1 MDKIWLTDKRYT
13 NTALI
18 KTPGTKHPEFRGHM
32 IMYFKNDQGT
42 YGGLATEIDTD
53 KPNLTKISMIGH
65 DMDQA
70 IENGLTIL
78 VSVMLLVSSSLLATS
93 E

>member
-1 MDKIWLTDKRYT
+1 
-13 NTALI
+13 
-18 KTPGTKHPEFRGHM
+18 
-32 IMYFKNDQGT
+32 MYFKNDQGT
-42 YGGLATEIDTD
+42 YRGLATEIDTD

-70 IENGLTIL
+70 IENGLTVL
-78 VSVMLLVSSSLLATS
+78 VNIMLLVSSSLLATC

>member
-1 MDKIWLTDKRYT
+1 
-13 NTALI
+13 
-18 KTPGTKHPEFRGHM
+18 
-32 IMYFKNDQGT
+32 MYFKNDQGT
-42 YGGLATEIDTD
+42 YRGLATEIDTD
-53 KPNLTKISMIGH
+53 KPNLTKTSMIGH

>member
-1 MDKIWLTDKRYT
+1 
-13 NTALI
+13 
-18 KTPGTKHPEFRGHM
+18 
-32 IMYFKNDQGT
+32 MYFKNDQGT
-42 YGGLATEIDTD
+42 YRGLATEIDTD
-53 KPNLTKISMIGH
+53 KPNLTKISMIGR

>member
-1 MDKIWLTDKRYT
+1 
-13 NTALI
+13 
-18 KTPGTKHPEFRGHM
+18 
-32 IMYFKNDQGT
+32 MYFKNDQGT
-42 YGGLATEIDTD
+42 YRGLATEIDTD
-53 KPNLTKISMIGH
+53 KPYLTKISMIGH

>member
-1 MDKIWLTDKRYT
+1 
-13 NTALI
+13 
-18 KTPGTKHPEFRGHM
+18 M
-32 IMYFKNDQGT
+32 IMYFKNDQGA
-42 YGGLATEIDTD
+42 YRGLATEIDTD
-53 KPNLTKISMIGH
+53 KPNLTKISMIGY

-78 VSVMLLVSSSLLATS
+78 VSIMLLVSSSLLATC

>member
-1 MDKIWLTDKRYT
+1 M
-13 NTALI
+13 
-18 KTPGTKHPEFRGHM
+18 M
-32 IMYFKNDQGT
+32 MYFKNDQGT
-42 YGGLATEIDTD
+42 YRGLATEIDTN

-78 VSVMLLVSSSLLATS
+78 VNIMLLVSSSLLATC

>member
-1 MDKIWLTDKRYT
+1 
-13 NTALI
+13 
-18 KTPGTKHPEFRGHM
+18 
-32 IMYFKNDQGT
+32 MYFKKDKGT
-42 YGGLATEIDTD
+42 YRGLATEIDTD
-53 KPNLTKISMIGH
+53 KPNLTNISMIGH

-78 VSVMLLVSSSLLATS
+78 VSIMLLVSSSLLATC

>member
-1 MDKIWLTDKRYT
+1 
-13 NTALI
+13 
-18 KTPGTKHPEFRGHM
+18 M

-42 YGGLATEIDTD
+42 YRGLATEIDTD
-53 KPNLTKISMIGH
+53 KPNLTKISMTGH

>member
-1 MDKIWLTDKRYT
+1 M
-13 NTALI
+13 
-18 KTPGTKHPEFRGHM
+18 M
-32 IMYFKNDQGT
+32 MYFKNDQGT
-42 YGGLATEIDTD
+42 YRGLATEIDTD

-78 VSVMLLVSSSLLATS
+78 VNIMLLASSSLLATC